1 MFLFRALSMGPGG
14 AVDVLALPGARGVV
28 TVLRT
33 LTVTKYS
40 PQMEPKETETRS
52 VPFLTGLQKCE

>member
-1 MFLFRALSMGPGG
+1 MGPGG